1 MFTRNQL
8 SRMLPAAPTAL
19 AALGACL
26 VLAIAGCGKASPTAP
41 QADGSTPATADAGGA
56 QEMPVNIG
64 TIKIA
69 ALSNLFAAEKLG
81 YFKEQGLKVNFT
93 HMDGGSQLLTSISAG
108 QIDIALATPS
118 PPIQAI
124 DKGFDFRMIMQNE
137 IAARQGQDTQALFV
151 NADSSVKSVKDLA
164 GKTIGTSTI
173 KNQMW
178 LMLSEV
184 LKKNGVDNTKVNY
197 IELPYSS
204 MEDSLRNKQL
214 DAVFNVEP
222 FTSKMLANP
231 AFREISYPSTETLPG
246 QPLGAFWASKKWLDA
261 TNGKGAQKFVAAM
274 NEANDYL
281 RAHPEETQ
289 KIIAEYTGIKL
300 QTIQAM
306 HPVLWDSKVDKATW
320 QSLLNLMHDYGLTK
334 KAIPVDDIIY
344 PTAIAT
350 AAASTPAMASN

>member
-1 MFTRNQL
+1 MFTKDKI
-8 SRMLPAAPTAL
+8 SRM
-19 AALGACL
+19 ALGTFFA
-26 VLAIAGCGKASPTAP
+26 LAIAGCGKEAGNGMGAGVDTSAAGSASA
-41 QADGSTPATADAGGA
+41 GA

-69 ALSNLFAAEKLG
+69 SLSNLYAAEKLG
-81 YFKEQGLKVNFT
+81 YFKEEGLKVNFT

-108 QIDIALATPS
+108 KIDIALATPS

-137 IAARQGQDTQALFV
+137 IAAKEGRDTQALFV
-151 NADSSVKSVKDLA
+151 NADSNIRSVKDLA

-178 LMLSEV
+178 LMLSEI
-184 LKKNGVDNTKVNY
+184 LKKNGVDDKTVHY

-222 FTSKMLANP
+222 FTSKMTGNP
-231 AFREISYPSTETLPG
+231 AFKVISYPSTETLPG

-261 TNGKGAQKFVAAM
+261 TDGKGAQKFVKAM
-274 NEANDYL
+274 DKANAYL

-289 KIIAEYTGIKL
+289 KIVAEYTGIKL
-300 QTIQAM
+300 ETIQAM
-306 HPVLWDSKVDKATW
+306 HPVLWDSQVDKTTW
-320 QSLLNLMHDYGLTK
+320 QNLLNLMHDYGLTK
-334 KAIPVDDIIY
+334 QAIPVDTILY
-344 PTAIAT
+344 PTALH
-350 AAASTPAMASN
+350 